1 MALSAMTCEACGE
14 ARLTV
19 TVGQAVLVSKSEGS
33 WAHGRGP
40 QDSSTYMCN
49 AAYSLQAYSFYLCQN
64 CQGLDLLYVCD
75 EHFPNM
81 ISKRIAFEYMGQLST
96 NIHTEF

>member
-1 MALSAMTCEACGE
+1 MRFLCREACGE

-40 QDSSTYMCN
+40 PANT
-49 AAYSLQAYSFYLCQN
+49 
-64 CQGLDLLYVCD
+64 
-75 EHFPNM
+75 
-81 ISKRIAFEYMGQLST
+81 FEA
-96 NIHTEF
+96 